1 MKKIALITH
10 EFGLM
15 RNRGGIAS
23 YLYSYAKA
31 LLSEYPELQVHVVTC
46 HLHEKC
52 DLLSDERFFSY
63 TLKSTVLSLLG
74 IEVLELL
81 KSIQP
86 QYVETTDYLG
96 LALEALVYKEMIGK
110 ELNHTMFML
119 CTHTASREIYEWG
132 KSGELGNAPRR
143 IKVPIGREWAQ
154 MVLADIVIS
163 PSIFL
168 CDYVRKHY
176 RIKRP
181 RHVPPIFDYIKY
193 DKSDLKK
200 EMDELYDLRELKG
213 KFVISYISRFEKRK
227 NQQMLVNVFLRFVEE
242 IAPDALLLLV
252 GNSMADMETGR
263 NLMLEVYETIPDIY
277 KGNIRFFEFAVA
289 EEKKKFFSVSDLA
302 VMTSPYENFP
312 FAMIEAVCCGVPIMT
327 SIHCGC
333 CDYMGSY
340 KDLTSFEPFSEED
353 LFHKL
358 VAFYKMEQEQRE
370 RIAAEQMRNL
380 QNLCSYENSVYR
392 KWELYLEMEGN
403 VPQKKKPIVC
413 VAYERDA
420 YVEVEND
427 CSLLFVHENG
437 KIRNLEKL
445 DRLLAK
451 IDRHEGAFA
460 ISLGED
466 CLHTEISAAWEA
478 GFPILFTHIE
488 PVRERTDIL
497 MKRLMQERKQSY
509 FSIPVEIFGNMD

>member
-1 MKKIALITH
+1 MKKVALITH

-15 RNRGGIAS
+15 RNGGGIAS
-23 YLYSYAKA
+23 YLYSYAKV
-31 LLSEYPELQVHVVTC
+31 LLRKYPELQVHVVTC

-52 DLLSDERFFSY
+52 DLLSNDRFFAY

-74 IEVLELL
+74 AETLAVL
-81 KSIQP
+81 KDIQP
-86 QYVETTDYLG
+86 EYVETTDYLG
-96 LALEALVYKEMIGK
+96 LALESIVYKNLIGK
-110 ELNHTMFML
+110 ELENTLFMEY
-119 CTHTASREIYEWG
+119 THTASKEIFVWG
-132 KSGELGNAPRR
+132 KCGILDNAPRR
-143 IKVPIGREWAQ
+143 VKVPIGREWAQ
-154 MVLADIVIS
+154 MVLSDVVIS
-163 PSIFL
+163 PSRFL
-168 CDYVRKHY
+168 QNYTYEHYMIRKPEYVPY
-176 RIKRP
+176 
-181 RHVPPIFDYIKY
+181 VFDYEVY
-193 DKSDLKK
+193 DRQL
-200 EMDELYDLRELKG
+200 LREKMEEQYNLEEMRG
-213 KFVISYISRFEKRK
+213 KFVVTCLSRFEKRK

-242 IAPDALLLLV
+242 VAPDALLLLV

-263 NLMLEVYETIPDIY
+263 NLMLEVYDTIPDIY

-289 EEKKKFFSVSDLA
+289 EEKKKFFSVSDLT

-380 QNLCSYENSVYR
+380 QDLCSYENSVYR
-392 KWELYLEMEGN
+392 KWELYLEMDGN
-403 VPQKKKPIVC
+403 VLQKKKPIVC
-413 VAYERDA
+413 VAYGRDA

-427 CSLLFVHENG
+427 SSLLFVHENG
-437 KIRNLEKL
+437 KIWNLEKL
-445 DRLLAK
+445 DRLLGK
-451 IDRHEGAFA
+451 IDRHEGAYA

-466 CLHTEISAAWEA
+466 CLHTDINTAWEA
-478 GFPILFTHIE
+478 GFPLLFTHIK

-497 MKRLMQERKQSY
+497 LSRLMQERKQSY
-509 FSIPVEIFGNMD
+509 FGIPFAMFDNMS